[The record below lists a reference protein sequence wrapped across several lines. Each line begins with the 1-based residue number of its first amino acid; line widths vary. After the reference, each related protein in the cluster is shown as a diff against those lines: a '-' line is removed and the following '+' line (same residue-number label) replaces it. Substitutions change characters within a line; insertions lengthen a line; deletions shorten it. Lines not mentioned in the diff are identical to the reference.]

1 MLEKSNCS
9 ECKKI
14 LKHDC
19 ISSEYLDTLSLG
31 GLIKPSKSL
40 AEWGCTGFALL
51 DSAKDLLLKHANVIK
66 NASLLTLQTFQ
77 NQNVSFVCEHHAEWG
92 RTMANS
98 IVTNIFFNNEQNVKN
113 TSIRKDDVAA
123 FKTRQSRKQ

>member
-9 ECKKI
+9 ECKQI

-19 ISSEYLDTLSLG
+19 ISSEYLDTLSRG

-40 AEWGCTGFALL
+40 AVGLYRVCTSGF
-51 DSAKDLLLKHANVIK
+51 SKGFIIEANVIK

-92 RTMANS
+92 RNMANS
-98 IVTNIFFNNEQNVKN
+98 IVTNIFFNNEQNIKN
-113 TSIRKDDVAA
+113 TSIRKYESL
-123 FKTRQSRKQ
+123 KICPL